1 MEVGATIMQPIQ
13 PMLAAPCKSVEMAF
27 AKCKNGI
34 YSEIKYDGERVQLH
48 KKGDQ
53 IAYYSRS
60 LKPVM
65 PHKIKHFKDHL
76 GKAFPHADELIL
88 DAEVLMIDNKTGVP
102 LPFGT
107 LGVHKAAG
115 YADAQVWS
123 LTQVDLFSFCEKIVV
138 YYARLVFWT
147 SRKKGEKGKNSKIP
161 QFFMK

>member
-1 MEVGATIMQPIQ
+1 MSRP
-13 PMLAAPCKSVEMAF
+13 
-27 AKCKNGI
+27 GI

-48 KKGDQ
+48 KKGEQ

-76 GKAFPHADELIL
+76 GKAFPQADELIL

-123 LTQVDLFSFCEKIVV
+123 PTPVDLFTFCEKN
-138 YYARLVFWT
+138 R
-147 SRKKGEKGKNSKIP
+147 SRRRQACFLDIEEKWE
-161 QFFMK
+161 

>member
-1 MEVGATIMQPIQ
+1 
-13 PMLAAPCKSVEMAF
+13 MLATTPIMLM
-27 AKCKNGI
+27 
-34 YSEIKYDGERVQLH
+34 QLH

-76 GKAFPHADELIL
+76 GKAFPEADELIL

-123 LTQVDLFSFCEKIVV
+123 LTHKGLRYKGWDVISRSHQRVV
-138 YYARLVFWT
+138 FPPTYFRRKLVW
-147 SRKKGEKGKNSKIP
+147 
-161 QFFMK
+161 

>member
-1 MEVGATIMQPIQ
+1 MSFHKKETEQKIELVSRP
-13 PMLAAPCKSVEMAF
+13 
-27 AKCKNGI
+27 GI

-48 KKGDQ
+48 KKGEQ

-76 GKAFPHADELIL
+76 GKAFPQADELIL

-123 LTQVDLFSFCEKIVV
+123 LTQAYILDRFLIYKDSISAEKLSFPLE
-138 YYARLVFWT
+138 F
-147 SRKKGEKGKNSKIP
+147 
-161 QFFMK
+161 